1 MSMMAVIAESL
12 SGCETSGVPPPLPAQ
27 VVRSFWSRKREV
39 EDSRWPGKLTTF
51 LFITIITTYLL
62 NTCIKEAIEVQRKCK
77 GVICL
82 VLNEGE
88 AIKPLR
94 RQEHER

>member
-1 MSMMAVIAESL
+1 MMAVIAESL
-12 SGCETSGVPPPLPAQ
+12 GGCETSGVPPLPAQ

-62 NTCIKEAIEVQRKCK
+62 NTCIKEAIEVQCECK
-77 GVICL
+77 GVIFH
-82 VLNEGE
+82 VLNQ
-88 AIKPLR
+88 R
-94 RQEHER
+94 